1 MKLQEFLAINGA
13 RATAEKLVNMRIQYA
28 TGLSMSD
35 LPDRNEFWDIV
46 EDIEE
51 ELNELNGYKERFEA
65 LEKIKGSDYE
75 EAIAAT
81 RKLFSQTKTD
91 IIAVR
96 NDLVT

>member
-1 MKLQEFLAINGA
+1 
-13 RATAEKLVNMRIQYA
+13 
-28 TGLSMSD
+28 
-35 LPDRNEFWDIV
+35 
-46 EDIEE
+46 
-51 ELNELNGYKERFEA
+51 LNGYKERFEA

-96 NDLVT
+96 NDLVTQKKEIDCYRNYVDGHCNKDALEDELHNIKSKSGAFNVKLKKIVFKQTGK

>member
-13 RATAEKLVNMRIQYA
+13 RVTAEKLVNMRIQYA

-51 ELNELNGYKERFEA
+51 ELNEEDFSMQ
-65 LEKIKGSDYE
+65 KIKE
-75 EAIAAT
+75 NLREIT
-81 RKLFSQTKTD
+81 PELIEQ
-91 IIAVR
+91 
-96 NDLVT
+96 LCW

>member
-13 RATAEKLVNMRIQYA
+13 RVTAEKLVNMRIQYA

-51 ELNELNGYKERFEA
+51 ELNEEDFSMQ
-65 LEKIKGSDYE
+65 KIKESLRE
-75 EAIAAT
+75 ITPELIEQ
-81 RKLFSQTKTD
+81 LCW
-91 IIAVR
+91 
-96 NDLVT
+96 

>member
-1 MKLQEFLAINGA
+1 MKLKEFLAINGA

-51 ELNELNGYKERFEA
+51 ELNEEDFSMQRIKESLQEITPE
-65 LEKIKGSDYE
+65 LIEQ
-75 EAIAAT
+75 
-81 RKLFSQTKTD
+81 LCW
-91 IIAVR
+91 
-96 NDLVT
+96 

>member
-13 RATAEKLVNMRIQYA
+13 RVTAEKLVNMRIQYA

-51 ELNELNGYKERFEA
+51 ELNEEDFYMQ
-65 LEKIKGSDYE
+65 KINESLRE
-75 EAIAAT
+75 ITPELI
-81 RKLFSQTKTD
+81 
-91 IIAVR
+91 
-96 NDLVT
+96 